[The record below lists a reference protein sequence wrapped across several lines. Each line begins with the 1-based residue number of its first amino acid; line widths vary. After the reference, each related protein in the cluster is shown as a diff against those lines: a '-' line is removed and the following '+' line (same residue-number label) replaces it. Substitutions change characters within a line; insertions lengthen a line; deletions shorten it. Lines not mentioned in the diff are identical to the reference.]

1 MVFKKTKE
9 NKMIKTK
16 ETSKGKIKIIISG
29 VQVKSLYKLLDS
41 MTLSEIEKY
50 TEQEESRDVC
60 NIWYAIEQV
69 YSPQCE

>member
-29 VQVKSLYKLLDS
+29 VEVKSLYKLLDS
-41 MTLSEIEKY
+41 MSLSEIEKY
-50 TEQEESRDVC
+50 TELEESRDVC

>member
-50 TEQEESRDVC
+50 TELEESRDVC

>member
-29 VQVKSLYKLLDS
+29 KQAKSLYKLLDMMS
-41 MTLSEIEKY
+41 VEEIEKY
-50 TEQEESRDVC
+50 TDDKESDDVC
-60 NIWYAIEQV
+60 QIWCDLKQV
-69 YSPQCE
+69 YNPQCE